1 LRIGLRAQGATADLR
16 ALLGEYGVQ
25 EEAERL
31 AKNGVCS
38 IEDVPCMA
46 MEDVEKFKLS
56 SKYDSL
62 DLMNLSIA
70 FEENFQ
76 QQGKYI
82 DFSKKNLKKV
92 FKDYKSI
99 YNFLENNE
107 KKN

>member
-1 LRIGLRAQGATADLR
+1 MKIKDIIQT
-16 ALLGEYGVQ
+16 
-25 EEAERL
+25 
-31 AKNGVCS
+31 S
-38 IEDVPCMA
+38 INSFNLITPQKKISN
-46 MEDVEKFKLS
+46 VEKFKLS
-56 SKYDSL
+56 PKYDSL

>member
-1 LRIGLRAQGATADLR
+1 MKIKDIIQA
-16 ALLGEYGVQ
+16 
-25 EEAERL
+25 
-31 AKNGVCS
+31 S
-38 IEDVPCMA
+38 INSFNLITPQKKITN
-46 MEDVEKFKLS
+46 VEKFKLS
-56 SKYDSL
+56 LKYDSL

-82 DFSKKNLKKV
+82 DFSKKNLKKI

-99 YNFLENNE
+99 YNFLKKNE